1 MARIVLG
8 LATSHSP
15 QLSLPPEHWLRR
27 GEEDRRNPSLYRVPD
42 GKHVT
47 FEELLAE
54 AGPGIAQE
62 LKPEVFQKRYDA
74 NQQGIARLAEAL
86 ERVSPDVLVILGD
99 DQQEAF
105 HDDNM
110 PAFCV
115 YWGEQVPY
123 VPRHGGGTATLTTWA
138 YPKEARQYPGHP
150 ALALHIIDS
159 MMEQGFD
166 VAHSKYLQEGQS
178 ITHAA
183 TFVFARI
190 MQGMSI
196 PVVPIMQNTYYPP
209 NQPRPRRSYEF
220 GTALRNAIETWK
232 NQARVAIVGS
242 GGLISWS
249 MRSWIARSSRP
260 SRKKISIPSRR
271 CPWHVSNRAAR
282 RSGTGSPPRGRC
294 NTWKWR
300 SLTTCPVTVPRRE
313 RGVRWALPSGHRRP

>member
-27 GEEDRRNPSLYRVPD
+27 GEEDQRNPSLYRVPD

-62 LKPEVFQKRYDA
+62 LTPEVFQKRYDA

-86 ERVSPDVLVILGD
+86 ERVAPDVLVILGD

-123 VPRHGGGTATLTTWA
+123 VPRHGRGTAALTTWA
-138 YPKEARQYPGHP
+138 YPKEARQYPGHS

-190 MQGMSI
+190 MQGKNI

-232 NQARVAIVGS
+232 SQARVAIVGS
-242 GGLISWS
+242 GGLSHFVVDEELDRQVLKALQDKNIDTIASLPLARLQSGSSEIRNWITTAGAVQHLE
-249 MRSWIARSSRP
+249 MEVVDYVPCYRSPA
-260 SRKKISIPSRR
+260 
-271 CPWHVSNRAAR
+271 
-282 RSGTGSPPRGRC
+282 GTGCAMGFAQW
-294 NTWKWR
+294 T
-300 SLTTCPVTVPRRE
+300 
-313 RGVRWALPSGHRRP
+313 

>member
-1 MARIVLG
+1 MARIVFG

-15 QLSLPPEHWLRR
+15 QLSLPPENWLRR
-27 GEEDRRNPSLYRVPD
+27 GEEDQRNQSLYRVPD

-54 AGPGIAQE
+54 ADPRSTQE
-62 LKPEVFQKRYDA
+62 LTPAVFQKRYDA
-74 NQQGIARLAEAL
+74 NQKGIARLAEAL
-86 ERVSPDVLVILGD
+86 ERIAPDVLVILGD

-123 VPRHGGGTATLTTWA
+123 VPRRAGGTAALTTWA
-138 YPKEARQYPGHP
+138 YPKEPKQYPGHP
-150 ALALHIIDS
+150 ALALHIIDA

-178 ITHAA
+178 ITHAV

-190 MQGMSI
+190 MQGKGI
-196 PVVPIMQNTYYPP
+196 PVVPIMQNTYFPP

-220 GTALRNAIETWK
+220 GVALRNAVETWK
-232 NQARVAIVGS
+232 SQARVAVLGS
-242 GGLISWS
+242 GGLSHFVVDEELDRQVLKALHGKDLNTIASLPLERLQSGSSEIRNWITTAGAVQHLD
-249 MRSWIARSSRP
+249 MEVIDYVPCYRSPA
-260 SRKKISIPSRR
+260 
-271 CPWHVSNRAAR
+271 
-282 RSGTGSPPRGRC
+282 GTGCAMGFAQW
-294 NTWKWR
+294 T
-300 SLTTCPVTVPRRE
+300 
-313 RGVRWALPSGHRRP
+313 

>member
-27 GEEDRRNPSLYRVPD
+27 GEEDQRNPSLYRVPD

-54 AGPGIAQE
+54 AGPGIVQE
-62 LKPEVFQKRYDA
+62 LTPEVFQKRYDA

-86 ERVSPDVLVILGD
+86 ERVAPDVLVILGD

-123 VPRHGGGTATLTTWA
+123 VPRHGRGTAALTTWA
-138 YPKEARQYPGHP
+138 YPKEARQYPGHS

-190 MQGMSI
+190 MQGKNI

-232 NQARVAIVGS
+232 SQARVAIVGS
-242 GGLISWS
+242 GGLSHFVVDEELDRQVLKALQDKDLDTIASLPLARLQSGSSEIRNWITTAGAVQHLE
-249 MRSWIARSSRP
+249 MEVVDYVPCYRSPA
-260 SRKKISIPSRR
+260 
-271 CPWHVSNRAAR
+271 
-282 RSGTGSPPRGRC
+282 GTGCAMGFAQW
-294 NTWKWR
+294 T
-300 SLTTCPVTVPRRE
+300 
-313 RGVRWALPSGHRRP
+313 

>member
-47 FEELLAE
+47 FEELLAD
-54 AGPGIAQE
+54 ADPRIARE
-62 LKPEVFQKRYDA
+62 LTPEVFQQRYDA
-74 NQQGIARLAEAL
+74 NQQGIARLAETL
-86 ERVSPDVLVILGD
+86 ERLAPDVLVVLGD

-123 VPRHGGGTATLTTWA
+123 VPRRAGGTAALTTWA
-138 YPKEARQYPGHP
+138 YPKEPTQYPGHP
-150 ALALHIIDS
+150 ALALHIIDA

-178 ITHAA
+178 ITHAV
-183 TFVFARI
+183 TFVYARI
-190 MQGMSI
+190 LQGKRI

-209 NQPRPRRSYEF
+209 NQPRPRRSYAF

-232 NQARVAIVGS
+232 SNARVAVLGS
-242 GGLISWS
+242 GGLSHFVVDEELDRQVLQALEAKDITTIASLPLARLQSGSSEIRNWITTAGAVQHLE
-249 MRSWIARSSRP
+249 MEVVDYVPCYRSPA
-260 SRKKISIPSRR
+260 
-271 CPWHVSNRAAR
+271 
-282 RSGTGSPPRGRC
+282 GTGC
-294 NTWKWR
+294 AMAFA
-300 SLTTCPVTVPRRE
+300 
-313 RGVRWALPSGHRRP
+313 RWT

>member
-1 MARIVLG
+1 MAKMVLG

-15 QLSLPPEHWLRR
+15 QLSLPPEHWLMR
-27 GEEDRRNPSLYRVPD
+27 GEEDRLNQSLYRVPD

-47 FEELLAE
+47 FDELLAE
-54 AGPGIAQE
+54 VGSEIAQE
-62 LKPEVFQKRYDA
+62 LTPEVFQKRHEA
-74 NQQGIARLAEAL
+74 NQRGIAKLAEAL
-86 ERVSPDVLVILGD
+86 EHVAPDVLVILGD

-123 VPRHGGGTATLTTWA
+123 VPRQRSRGTAALTTWA

-150 ALALHIIDS
+150 ELALHIIDA

-190 MQGMSI
+190 MQGKNI

-220 GTALRNAIETWK
+220 GIALRNAIETWK
-232 NQARVAIVGS
+232 RPARVAALGS
-242 GGLISWS
+242 GGLSHFVVDEALDRQVLKALQEKDIDA
-249 MRSWIARSSRP
+249 IASLPLERLQ
-260 SRKKISIPSRR
+260 
-271 CPWHVSNRAAR
+271 
-282 RSGTGSPPRGRC
+282 SGTSEIRNWITTAGAAQHLEMEVFDYVPCYRSPAGTGC
-294 NTWKWR
+294 AMGFAQWT
-300 SLTTCPVTVPRRE
+300 
-313 RGVRWALPSGHRRP
+313 

>member
-8 LATSHSP
+8 LGTSHSP

-27 GEEDRRNPSLYRVPD
+27 GEEDQRNQSLYRVPD

-54 AGPGIAQE
+54 ADPGIAKE
-62 LKPEVFQKRYDA
+62 LTPKVFQQRYDA

-86 ERVSPDVLVILGD
+86 ERIAPDVLVILGD

-123 VPRHGGGTATLTTWA
+123 VPRRAGGTGALTTWA
-138 YPKEARQYPGHP
+138 YPKEARQYPGHS

-190 MQGMSI
+190 MGGKTI
-196 PVVPIMQNTYYPP
+196 PVVPILQNTYYPP
-209 NQPRPRRSYEF
+209 NQPRPRRSYDF

-232 NQARVAIVGS
+232 SQARVAVVGS
-242 GGLISWS
+242 GGLSHFVVDEELDRQVLQVLQDKDVDAIAALPLARLQAGSSEIRNWITTAGAVQHLD
-249 MRSWIARSSRP
+249 MEVVDYVPCYRSPA
-260 SRKKISIPSRR
+260 
-271 CPWHVSNRAAR
+271 
-282 RSGTGSPPRGRC
+282 GTGCAMGFAQW
-294 NTWKWR
+294 T
-300 SLTTCPVTVPRRE
+300 
-313 RGVRWALPSGHRRP
+313 